1 LLNHFK
7 KLKDMAT
14 IIINERSTGAK
25 KMIEYLR
32 TQNYVKIID
41 DESTKISK
49 AEFMDDFK
57 KSLTEV
63 KAKKTK
69 PLKELFN
76 VK

>member
-1 LLNHFK
+1 
-7 KLKDMAT
+7 MATT

-32 TQNYVKIID
+32 TQSYVKIIN

-49 AEFMDDFK
+49 AEFMDDFR
-57 KSLTEV
+57 KSLAEV

-76 VK
+76 GK

>member
-1 LLNHFK
+1 
-7 KLKDMAT
+7 MAT
-14 IIINERSTGAK
+14 IIINERSTSAK

-49 AEFMDDFK
+49 SEFMDDFR

-69 PLKELFN
+69 PLKELFDG
-76 VK
+76 K

>member
-1 LLNHFK
+1 
-7 KLKDMAT
+7 MAT

-49 AEFMDDFK
+49 AEFLDDFR

-63 KAKKTK
+63 KAKKAK
-69 PLKELFN
+69 PLKELLN
-76 VK
+76 GK